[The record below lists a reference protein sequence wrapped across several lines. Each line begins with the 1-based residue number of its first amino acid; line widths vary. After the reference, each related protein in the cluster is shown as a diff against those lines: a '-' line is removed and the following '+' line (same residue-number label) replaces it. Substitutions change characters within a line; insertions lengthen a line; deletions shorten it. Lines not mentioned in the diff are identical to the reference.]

1 MDSTENKTNG
11 ANMSSTQI
19 KFGSF
24 YGDADDR
31 SADILAKV
39 NGEWVE
45 VGTLNADHTGFGEF
59 LALYVEGKD
68 YNGITGYTADLYDT
82 NESIE
87 VETIVK
93 RGSWTS
99 SSASRLQTAT
109 EAKREMKQ
117 LIAAAVAA

>member
-1 MDSTENKTNG
+1 MKNAANKTNG
-11 ANMSSTQI
+11 ANMNNTQI

-45 VGTLNADHTGFGEF
+45 VGTLNANHTGFGEF
-59 LALYVEGKD
+59 LALYVDGKD
-68 YNGITGYTADLYDT
+68 YNGITGYTADLYDVAGAV
-82 NESIE
+82 E
-87 VETIVK
+87 VETVAS
-93 RGSWTS
+93 RGNWTS
-99 SSASRLQTAT
+99 NSASRIQTAT

-117 LIAAAVAA
+117 LIAAALAA